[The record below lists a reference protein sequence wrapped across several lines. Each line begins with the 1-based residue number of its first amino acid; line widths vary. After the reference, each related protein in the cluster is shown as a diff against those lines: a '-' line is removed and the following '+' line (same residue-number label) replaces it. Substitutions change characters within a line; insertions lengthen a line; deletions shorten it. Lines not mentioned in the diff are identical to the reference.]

1 MTANGAKAT
10 TALGFL
16 TVREHEEHG
25 LFGGYL
31 MLNTNGRPLEFH
43 CTAPVKANRA
53 QEILYGP
60 ALKPFLYAEQIGQT
74 LLTRGKVT
82 PYLVCTNSPLMLS
95 VREFIAA
102 PVLLVLPPE
111 TSSRDWPTDIHRF
124 EVGGHQVGLDSSNAD
139 DRAEVLRLWQAHP
152 TIVSLHEPF
161 QRIREAI
168 DEARKSAA

>member
-1 MTANGAKAT
+1 MTVSGAKAT

-16 TVREHEEHG
+16 TVREHEEQG

-43 CTAPVKANRA
+43 CTAPVKPNRA

-95 VREFIAA
+95 VREFSAA

-111 TSSRDWPTDIHRF
+111 TPASQWPANIHRF
-124 EVGGHQVGLDSSNAD
+124 ELAGQPVGLAPANAD